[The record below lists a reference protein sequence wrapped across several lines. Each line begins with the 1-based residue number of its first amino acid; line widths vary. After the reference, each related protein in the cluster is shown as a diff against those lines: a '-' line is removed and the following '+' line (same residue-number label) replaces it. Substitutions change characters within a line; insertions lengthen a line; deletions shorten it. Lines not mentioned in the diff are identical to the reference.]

1 MRIVRTL
8 PVIFVAA
15 GLLFSHAPA
24 QASNANLYVY
34 LVRHGQSV
42 ANATGFQSGWSPTPL
57 TPLGQRQATAIG
69 KKLKF
74 VDFTAAYSS
83 GSVRSVD
90 TLAAVL
96 ASRTSSLTAQVD
108 PSFREWG
115 VGFFDEKPAS
125 VAQAAEAK
133 VLKTTTANLWKFTDA
148 QRFDALAKA
157 DPSKQTENWLQ
168 FKTRILR
175 GIANLKSANPSG
187 QVLVVS
193 HGYVI
198 KHLIKLLTGSYTS
211 LPIKNTTVTV
221 LEYTRGRWILKQGPT
236 LSPKVYGA
244 VLTQ

>member
-8 PVIFVAA
+8 SAIFIAA
-15 GLLFSHAPA
+15 GLLLAQSPA
-24 QASNANLYVY
+24 QATSANLFVY

-42 ANATGFQSGWSPTPL
+42 ANAKGLQSGWSPTPL

-69 KKLKF
+69 KKLTV

-83 GSVRSVD
+83 GSVRSVS
-90 TLAAVL
+90 TLAAIL
-96 ASRTSSLTAQVD
+96 ASRTGSLTARVD

-115 VGFFDEKPAS
+115 VGSFDEKPAS
-125 VAQAAEAK
+125 LGQAAEAK
-133 VLKTTTANLWKFTDA
+133 VLKTTVGNLWKFNDA
-148 QRFDALAKA
+148 QRFDALSKA
-157 DPSKQTENWLQ
+157 DPTKQTENWNQ
-168 FKTRILR
+168 FKTRILQ
-175 GIANLKSANPSG
+175 GISNVKSANQGG

-211 LPIKNTTVTV
+211 LPIDNTTVTI
-221 LEYTRGRWILKQGPT
+221 LEFIKGRWILKQGPT
-236 LSPKVYGA
+236 LSPKVYGS